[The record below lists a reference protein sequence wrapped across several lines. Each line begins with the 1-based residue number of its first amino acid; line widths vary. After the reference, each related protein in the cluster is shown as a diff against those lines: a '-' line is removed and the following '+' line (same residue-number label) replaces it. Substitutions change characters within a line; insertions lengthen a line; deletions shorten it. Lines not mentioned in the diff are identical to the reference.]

1 MNLKRIGTLLLAA
14 AMSASFMAGCGDQ
27 PAQSSGSQPESSK
40 SESSA
45 AQSETSEF
53 SYPTTG
59 SLTFWQ
65 WADGNVG
72 ANFASF
78 EDTPAAG
85 YAEEATGVKVDY
97 IDDHSNTDE
106 AFQLMTTSD
115 KLPDLIGHGWLGY
128 NGGIVAAYEDGLCI
142 RLNEVIDQYMPNFKA
157 LLDAN
162 PDVKKMAS
170 DDEGNIYFIPLV
182 GAYSSLYTY
191 GSYVRTDM
199 LEKVGGQVPSTID
212 GWHDLLTAVKNEY
225 GIAPFTT
232 TWGDLLTMSF
242 VSYAYG
248 VGNTEYVVGSDGNA
262 VYNRTGDHYKAF
274 LETLHQWFEEGLLDP
289 DIATIALA
297 DSRAK
302 VINGEA
308 FASGGWLGSGV
319 QPVEQASDEWGILA
333 VAPPALREGE
343 TPDYTYTNWR
353 VSGQGVV
360 ISPDCENV
368 ELAARWMDYFFSDEG
383 VLLFNYGKEGVSYT
397 MVDGKPTFTDDV
409 LYNFPEGWTQTQSI
423 AAHNFVSNSFNA
435 GLKDENYYPQ
445 TIVEQ
450 SCKDAIEIWSNVKG
464 GGFDH
469 KWPNVSYTSDE
480 AAEMARYSTNL
491 KTAADEWALN
501 FVIGTTGFDQWDA
514 YIAELESL
522 GAKEALEINQAALVR
537 YNAR

>member
-45 AQSETSEF
+45 AQSETSGF

-65 WADGNVG
+65 WANGNVG

-212 GWHDLLTAVKNEY
+212 GWHNLLTAVKNEY

-248 VGNTEYVVGSDGNA
+248 VGNTEYVVGSDGA
-262 VYNRTGDHYKAF
+262 PSTTVPATTTRRSWRPCTSGSRRASWTRTSPPSLGRTPGPRSSTAKPSFPAAGWAPACS
-274 LETLHQWFEEGLLDP
+274 LWSRP
-289 DIATIALA
+289 ATNGASWPLRLPLSA
-297 DSRAK
+297 RARPR
-302 VINGEA
+302 ITPTPT
-308 FASGGWLGSGV
+308 GGSAARAWSS
-319 QPVEQASDEWGILA
+319 PRTAKMWSW
-333 VAPPALREGE
+333 PPA
-343 TPDYTYTNWR
+343 
-353 VSGQGVV
+353 
-360 ISPDCENV
+360 
-368 ELAARWMDYFFSDEG
+368 
-383 VLLFNYGKEGVSYT
+383 
-397 MVDGKPTFTDDV
+397 
-409 LYNFPEGWTQTQSI
+409 GWTTS
-423 AAHNFVSNSFNA
+423 S
-435 GLKDENYYPQ
+435 PR
-445 TIVEQ
+445 
-450 SCKDAIEIWSNVKG
+450 KG
-464 GGFDH
+464 FCC
-469 KWPNVSYTSDE
+469 
-480 AAEMARYSTNL
+480 ST
-491 KTAADEWALN
+491 TAKRA
-501 FVIGTTGFDQWDA
+501 
-514 YIAELESL
+514 
-522 GAKEALEINQAALVR
+522 
-537 YNAR
+537 

>member
-65 WADGNVG
+65 WANGNVG

-248 VGNTEYVVGSDGNA
+248 VGNTEYVVGSDGSA
-262 VYNRTGDHYKAF
+262 VYNG
-274 LETLHQWFEEGLLDP
+274 
-289 DIATIALA
+289 
-297 DSRAK
+297 
-302 VINGEA
+302 GE
-308 FASGGWLGSGV
+308 LY
-319 QPVEQASDEWGILA
+319 
-333 VAPPALREGE
+333 R
-343 TPDYTYTNWR
+343 Y
-353 VSGQGVV
+353 
-360 ISPDCENV
+360 
-368 ELAARWMDYFFSDEG
+368 EL
-383 VLLFNYGKEGVSYT
+383 
-397 MVDGKPTFTDDV
+397 
-409 LYNFPEGWTQTQSI
+409 
-423 AAHNFVSNSFNA
+423 
-435 GLKDENYYPQ
+435 
-445 TIVEQ
+445 
-450 SCKDAIEIWSNVKG
+450 
-464 GGFDH
+464 
-469 KWPNVSYTSDE
+469 
-480 AAEMARYSTNL
+480 
-491 KTAADEWALN
+491 
-501 FVIGTTGFDQWDA
+501 
-514 YIAELESL
+514 
-522 GAKEALEINQAALVR
+522 
-537 YNAR
+537 